1 MPRKKNQQG
10 KDKQKKLN
18 KREKRIVGKAAQTL
32 RRSRRNGGK
41 PGS

>member
-1 MPRKKNQQG
+1 MPRKKNQQD

-18 KREKRIVGKAAQTL
+18 KREKRIESKAAQTL

-41 PGS
+41 SGS